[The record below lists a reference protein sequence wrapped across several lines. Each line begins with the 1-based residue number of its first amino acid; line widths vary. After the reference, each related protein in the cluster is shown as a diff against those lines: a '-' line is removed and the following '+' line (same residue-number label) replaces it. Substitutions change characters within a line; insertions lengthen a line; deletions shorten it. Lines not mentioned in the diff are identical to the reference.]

1 MGSIQRTAPR
11 NSSRQVRI
19 PTTEELDRLTKIAVG
34 NAIWRHKRLGEAI
47 AISRD
52 GKSVTIEAEDIPE
65 EWCIPPDRNKR
76 SFPSANGHAAG

>member
-11 NSSRQVRI
+11 YSGRQVRI

-47 AISRD
+47 VISRE
-52 GKSVTIEAEDIPE
+52 GRPVTIEAEDIPE
-65 EWCIPPDRNKR
+65 EWCIPPDRSRR
-76 SFPSANGHAAG
+76 SFPGAAGHAAG

>member
-1 MGSIQRTAPR
+1 MIISD
-11 NSSRQVRI
+11 
-19 PTTEELDRLTKIAVG
+19 EELEVAMKIAVG